1 MPKLPENLVKP
12 PVFDNPLRR
21 TMLAEP
27 IATST
32 HEPASAETPKAQPVS
47 FEAPTP
53 ISHVET
59 SPKAKAKPKAK
70 PAPSVTAMADEKAVA
85 RLTVRIEDT
94 VRCALETE
102 CFTRRVAGEKTNVAE
117 IARTILKEWAT
128 ARLPG

>member
-21 TMLAEP
+21 TVFAEP
-27 IATST
+27 VTAPTQ
-32 HEPASAETPKAQPVS
+32 EPASIETPKAQPVS
-47 FEAPTP
+47 FEAP
-53 ISHVET
+53 IVHAET
-59 SPKAKAKPKAK
+59 SPKTKAKPKTR
-70 PAPSVTAMADEKAVA
+70 PAPRTTASAEEKAGA

-117 IARTILKEWAT
+117 IARTILNEWAAT
-128 ARLPG
+128 RSPG